1 MSNTLQA
8 IQNRQS
14 ELVRKALEGSVFLA
28 PYSAAPITS
37 MTTTSA
43 GSLAALPTGYEDVGM
58 IDKKNAVNWSR
69 KVTTT
74 DINSWSD
81 IYAVRRDITKDDS
94 ELKFTALETKR
105 LTMELYYG
113 ISLADIAPDATSG
126 EISFA
131 QPARPETTY
140 YRVFGLFQ
148 DGFGDDAI
156 YVGRFYPRAS
166 VTAMDDQKWDDD
178 ADPMSWNIT
187 MSAVTDSTLGA
198 PVFHYF
204 GGPGWQKYL
213 TAMGFGTSS

>member
-1 MSNTLQA
+1 MSTLQA

-28 PYSAAPITS
+28 PYSAEPITA

-43 GSLAALPTGYEDVGM
+43 GTLAALPTGYVDVGM
-58 IDKKNAVNWSR
+58 IDKKNAVTWSR
-69 KVTTT
+69 KITTT
-74 DINSWSD
+74 DVNSWSD
-81 IYAVRRDITKDDS
+81 IYAIRRDITKDDS

-105 LTMELYYG
+105 LTMEMYYG
-113 ISLADIAPDATSG
+113 VDLSAAVPTAITG

-131 QPARPETTY
+131 QPARPETIY

-148 DGFGDDAI
+148 DGFGEDAI

-166 VTAMDDQKWDDD
+166 VTDMNDQKWDDD
-178 ADPMSWNIT
+178 ADPMVWDIS

-204 GGPGWQKYL
+204 GGPGWQNYL
-213 TAMGFGTSS
+213 SEMGFGASS